1 MKLRI
6 TSTGFYVPEHVETS
20 ADLSPRVGR
29 SPEWIRSRTGVE
41 KRHIS
46 QQPDVAILGAA
57 AARQALENSPQ
68 PDLLINAS
76 GLPRQVLPD
85 NAVFIQRELGLDG
98 IPSFTIH
105 ATCLSFLV
113 GLKVAG
119 SLLGNGFQRILLVS
133 AELTSIGRN
142 FDEPESSVL
151 VGDGAAAAMIEG
163 PLPDTFSEILFWG
176 MDTWPEGAG
185 FTEVIGGG
193 TRRHPRMP
201 DVQPEEHL
209 FHMSGPKVYKFARA
223 KVGDLLERMYAETG
237 LSCEDIDLVVPH
249 QASGPALNSLPRY
262 GFPEE
267 KVVNIVS
274 EYGNCVAAS
283 LPMALHTALESGR
296 LQPGM
301 HVLLLGTGAGLS
313 VAATL
318 IRW

>member
-6 TSTGFYVPEHVETS
+6 TSTGFHVPDHVETA
-20 ADLSPRVGR
+20 ADLSERVGR

-57 AARQALENSPQ
+57 AARDALAGAAP

-85 NAVFIQRELGLDG
+85 NAVFIARELGLNG
-98 IPSFTIH
+98 IPCFTVH

-119 SLLGNGFQRILLVS
+119 SLIGNGFQRILVVS

-151 VGDGAAAAMIEG
+151 LGDGAAAAMIE
-163 PLPDTFSEILFWG
+163 PALPDSFSEILFWG

-201 DVQPEEHL
+201 DVRPEEHL
-209 FHMSGPKVYKFARA
+209 FHMSGPKVYRFARG
-223 KVGDLLERMYAETG
+223 KVGDLLDRMYAETG
-237 LSCEDIDLVVPH
+237 LGCEDIDLVVPH
-249 QASGPALNSLPRY
+249 QASGPALSSLPRY

-267 KVVNIVS
+267 KVVNIVA

-283 LPMALHTALESGR
+283 LPMALHHALETGR
-296 LQPGM
+296 IQPGM
-301 HVLLLGTGAGLS
+301 NVLMLGTGAGLS
-313 VAATL
+313 VAAAL